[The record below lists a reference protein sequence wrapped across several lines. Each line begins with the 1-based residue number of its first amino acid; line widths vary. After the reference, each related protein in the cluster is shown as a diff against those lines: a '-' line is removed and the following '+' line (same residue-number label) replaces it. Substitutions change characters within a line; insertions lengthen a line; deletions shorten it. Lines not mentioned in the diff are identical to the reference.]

1 MYSFF
6 SFRNFSWNQAR
17 HDVSSGLVVFL
28 IALPLCIGIAFAS
41 GAPILSGLIGGM
53 VGGLIVSWIGKSPL
67 SVSGPAAGLTV
78 IVLDSIQTLGNF
90 NDFLFALCIAGILQI
105 ILGFLKA
112 GILSNFFPSSV
123 IKGMLAAIGIVLI
136 LKQIP
141 HAVGYDIDYEGDFNF
156 FQSDRENTFTEI
168 WNAFL
173 RFTPGAVFL
182 FIVSFCAIL
191 FWEKFQLHKRFLLH
205 GSLIAILISILLNE
219 VIGTWFPILSVGSE
233 HLIQPIR
240 LGNVFD
246 LFKDE
251 YHPTFSQWK
260 NQAVYWIALKI
271 CVVMSLETL
280 LNLDAIEKIDPERRI
295 VSKNRELIA
304 QGTGNLISGILGG
317 LPITSVIIRSS
328 ANLQAGAKTRLSA
341 FLHGVF
347 ILLSLMLIPDWISK
361 IPLASLAAVLLIVGY
376 KLTDYRIL
384 KLQYKKGTDQFIP
397 FFATIVGIVFTDI
410 LIGIG
415 IGCAF
420 SIFFIMRRNILNPY
434 EFNKKDKTYG
444 VEVRID
450 LSEDVS
456 FLNKSSMLYKLDQV
470 ADNAHLI
477 IDGSKSKYID
487 PDILEI
493 IEDFKISARARNIKL
508 EIIDVTTSYEKI
520 KNRPFDL
527 VAQQDYQ
534 KLFENNRI
542 WVEEKLNQN
551 PDYFKN
557 LALGQAP
564 QYLLI
569 SCSDSRISV
578 NEMTGTNAGELFV
591 HRNIANLVIDTDMNL
606 MSVLQYSVEVL
617 KVKHIVV
624 CGHYGCGGVKAAID
638 GKYHGLIDAWLRNI
652 KQVYRMNRK
661 ELGSILDEDKKHQ
674 RLVELNVREQVY
686 NLSMTTIVQNAWS
699 QGAELQLHGWVYD
712 IKEGKILDLDI
723 DIDKD
728 FQDYDIFRY
737 QFEQKA

>member
-1 MYSFF
+1 
-6 SFRNFSWNQAR
+6 
-17 HDVSSGLVVFL
+17 
-28 IALPLCIGIAFAS
+28 
-41 GAPILSGLIGGM
+41 
-53 VGGLIVSWIGKSPL
+53 
-67 SVSGPAAGLTV
+67 
-78 IVLDSIQTLGNF
+78 
-90 NDFLFALCIAGILQI
+90 
-105 ILGFLKA
+105 
-112 GILSNFFPSSV
+112 
-123 IKGMLAAIGIVLI
+123 
-136 LKQIP
+136 
-141 HAVGYDIDYEGDFNF
+141 
-156 FQSDRENTFTEI
+156 
-168 WNAFL
+168 
-173 RFTPGAVFL
+173 
-182 FIVSFCAIL
+182 
-191 FWEKFQLHKRFLLH
+191 
-205 GSLIAILISILLNE
+205 
-219 VIGTWFPILSVGSE
+219 
-233 HLIQPIR
+233 
-240 LGNVFD
+240 
-246 LFKDE
+246 
-251 YHPTFSQWK
+251 
-260 NQAVYWIALKI
+260 
-271 CVVMSLETL
+271 MSLETL

-304 QGTGNLISGILGG
+304 QGTGNLFSGILGG
-317 LPITSVIIRSS
+317 IPVTSVIIRSS

-341 FLHGVF
+341 FLHGAF
-347 ILLSLMLIPDWISK
+347 ILLSLVLIPDWISK

-384 KLQYKKGTDQFIP
+384 KSQYKKGMDQFLP
-397 FFATIVGIVFTDI
+397 FVATIVGIVFTDI

-434 EFNKKDKTYG
+434 EFNKKDKAYG

-456 FLNKSSMLYKLDQV
+456 FLNKSSMLYKLNQV

-493 IEDFKISARARNIKL
+493 IEDFKISALSRNIKL
-508 EIIDVTTSYEKI
+508 EIIDVATAYEKI

-527 VAQQDYQ
+527 VTQQDYQ

-699 QGAELQLHGWVYD
+699 QGTELQLHGWVYD
-712 IKEGKILDLDI
+712 IKEGKILDLNI

-728 FQDYDIFRY
+728 FHDYDIFRY
-737 QFEQKA
+737 QFETKT

>member
-1 MYSFF
+1 MNLLN
-6 SFRNFSWNQAR
+6 SFRNVSWNHAR
-17 HDVSSGLVVFL
+17 HDVSASLVVFL

-41 GAPILSGLIGGM
+41 GAPILSGLIGGI
-53 VGGLIVSWIGKSPL
+53 VGGLVVSWISKSPL
-67 SVSGPAAGLTV
+67 SVSGPAAGLIA
-78 IVLDSIQTLGNF
+78 IVFDSIQTLGSF
-90 NDFLFALCIAGILQI
+90 NTFLFALCVAGILQI
-105 ILGFLKA
+105 ALGFLKA
-112 GILSNFFPSSV
+112 GIISSFFPSSV
-123 IKGMLAAIGIVLI
+123 VKGMLAAIGIVLI

-141 HAVGYDIDYEGDFNF
+141 HAVGYDQDYIGDMDF
-156 FQSDRENTFTEI
+156 FQLDRENTFSEI
-168 WNAFL
+168 WMAFI
-173 RFTPGAVFL
+173 RFTPGAILIFGVSLSFL
-182 FIVSFCAIL
+182 LV
-191 FWEKFQLHKRFLLH
+191 WEKFELHKKFLIH
-205 GSLIAILISILLNE
+205 GSLIAIMAGVLLNE
-219 VIGTWFPILSVGSE
+219 VFRIFDFSFAVGPE
-233 HLIQPIR
+233 HSIRPIR
-240 LGNVFD
+240 LDGVTDF
-246 LFKDE
+246 FTDE
-251 YHPTFSQWK
+251 FYPDFTQW
-260 NQAVYWIALKI
+260 NNRMAYLIAVKL
-271 CVVMSLETL
+271 CVVMSLEAL
-280 LNLDAIEKIDPERRI
+280 FSLDAIEKSDPERRI
-295 VSKNRELIA
+295 VSKNRELVA

-317 LPITSVIIRSS
+317 LPIISEVIRSS

-341 FLHGVF
+341 FLHGFLIFV
-347 ILLSLMLIPDWISK
+347 SLILIPNLISK
-361 IPLASLAAVLLIVGY
+361 IPLASLAAVLLVVGY

-384 KLQYKKGTDQFIP
+384 KAQYKKGTDQFLP
-397 FFATIVGIVFTDI
+397 FIATLIGIVFTDI

-415 IGCAF
+415 IGSAF
-420 SIFFIMRRNILNPY
+420 AIFFIMRRNILNPY
-434 EFNKKDKTYG
+434 EFNKKEKAYG

-470 ADNAHLI
+470 ADNSHLI

-487 PDILEI
+487 PDVLEI
-493 IEDFKISARARNIKL
+493 IEDFKISASARNIKL
-508 EIIDVTTSYEKI
+508 EIIDVITPYEKI

-534 KLFENNRI
+534 KLFDNNRI
-542 WVEEKLNQN
+542 WVEEKLAQN

-578 NEMTGTNAGELFV
+578 NEMTGTSAGELFV

-661 ELGSILDEDKKHQ
+661 ELGSILDEETKHQ

-699 QGAELQLHGWVYD
+699 KGSELQLHGWVYD
-712 IKEGKILDLDI
+712 IKEGKILDLNI

-737 QFEQKA
+737 QFETKV

>member
-1 MYSFF
+1 MHSFL
-6 SFRNFSWNQAR
+6 SFNRMSWSDLR
-17 HDVSSGLVVFL
+17 HDFSASLVVFL

-41 GAPILSGLIGGM
+41 GAPIIAGLIGGI
-53 VGGLIVSWIGKSPL
+53 VGGVVVSLISKSPL

-90 NDFLFALCIAGILQI
+90 NDLLLAVCIAGVLQI
-105 ILGFLKA
+105 LLGFLKA
-112 GILSNFFPSSV
+112 GILADFFPSSV

-141 HAVGYDIDYEGDFNF
+141 HAVGYDKDYEGDFNF
-156 FQSDRENTFTEI
+156 FQNDRENTFTEI
-168 WNAFL
+168 WNAFY
-173 RFTPGAVFL
+173 RFTPGAIFL
-182 FIVSFCAIL
+182 FAVSLGIIV
-191 FWEKFQLHKRFLLH
+191 FWERFQLHKRFLIH
-205 GSLIAILISILLNE
+205 GSLIAIVAAILINE
-219 VIGTWFPILSVGSE
+219 VFSVIWPVFGVGRE
-233 HLIQPIR
+233 HLIQPIQ
-240 LGNVFD
+240 LGSILD
-246 LFKDE
+246 LFRDDYFPNLSE
-251 YHPTFSQWK
+251 WK
-260 NQAVYWIALKI
+260 NELIYLVAIKL
-271 CVVMSLETL
+271 CVVLSLETL
-280 LNLDAIEKIDPERRI
+280 LNLDAIEKIDPRRRI
-295 VSKNRELIA
+295 ASKNRELIA
-304 QGTGNLISGILGG
+304 QGTGNLFSGILGG

-328 ANLQAGAKTRLSA
+328 ANLHAGARTRFSA
-341 FLHGVF
+341 FLHGLLILISLLF
-347 ILLSLMLIPDWISK
+347 IPGLLAK
-361 IPLASLAAVLLIVGY
+361 IPLSSLAAVLMVVGY
-376 KLTDYRIL
+376 KLTDFRIF
-384 KLQYKKGTDQFIP
+384 KAQYKKGMDQFLP
-397 FFATIVGIVFTDI
+397 FGVTVIGIVFSDI

-415 IGCAF
+415 VGCIFA
-420 SIFFIMRRNILNPY
+420 IFFIMRRNILNPY
-434 EFNKKDKTYG
+434 EFNKKDKNYG
-444 VEVRID
+444 VEIRID

-456 FLNKSSMLYKLDQV
+456 FLNKSSMLYKLNRV
-470 ADNAHLI
+470 PDNAHLI

-487 PDILEI
+487 PDILEV
-493 IEDFKISARARNIKL
+493 IEDFKISAESKNIIL

-520 KNRPFDL
+520 KNKPLDV
-527 VAQQDYQ
+527 VAQQDYE

-542 WVEEKLNQN
+542 WVEEKLSHN

-624 CGHYGCGGVKAAID
+624 CGHYGCGGIKAAVD
-638 GKYHGLIDAWLRNI
+638 GRYHGLIDAWLRDI

-661 ELGSILDEDKKHQ
+661 ELGSILDEDKKHE

-686 NLSMTTIVQNAWS
+686 NLCMTTIVQNAWS
-699 QGAELQLHGWVYD
+699 QGKELQLHGWVYD
-712 IKEGKILDLDI
+712 IREGKILDLNI

-728 FQDYDIFRY
+728 FRDYDIFRY
-737 QFEQKA
+737 QFEQRE

>member
-1 MYSFF
+1 MNILQSLP
-6 SFRNFSWNQAR
+6 RVSWDDLK
-17 HDVSSGLVVFL
+17 HDLSSGLVVFL

-41 GAPILSGLIGGM
+41 GAPIISGLIGGI
-53 VGGLIVSWIGKSPL
+53 VGGVVVSMISKSPL

-78 IVLDSIQTLGNF
+78 IVYDSIQTLGNF
-90 NDFLFALCIAGILQI
+90 NDFLLALCIAGVFQI

-123 IKGMLAAIGIVLI
+123 VKGMLAAIGTVLI

-141 HAVGYDIDYEGDFNF
+141 HAVGYDMDYEGDMDF
-156 FQSDRENTFTEI
+156 FQKDRENTFSEI
-168 WNAFL
+168 WTAFA
-173 RFTPGAVFL
+173 RFTPGAVLL
-182 FIVSFCAIL
+182 FAVSISLIL
-191 FWEKFQLHKRFLLH
+191 FWEKLKLHKKFLIH
-205 GSLIAILISILLNE
+205 GSLVAILAGVLLNE
-219 VIGTWFPILSVGSE
+219 VLRSFGFAIAVGPE

-240 LGNVFD
+240 LESVAD
-246 LFKDE
+246 LFRDD
-251 YHPTFSQWK
+251 YFPSLSQWK
-260 NQAVYWIALKI
+260 NQAIYLIAVKI

-280 LNLDAIEKIDPERRI
+280 LNLDAIEKSDPQRRI
-295 VSKNRELIA
+295 VSKNRELVA
-304 QGTGNLISGILGG
+304 QGTGNLFSAILGG
-317 LPITSVIIRSS
+317 LPITSVVIRSS
-328 ANLQAGAKTRLSA
+328 ANLQAGARTRFSS
-341 FLHGVF
+341 FLHGLL
-347 ILLSLMLIPDWISK
+347 ILLSLILIPTWIAK
-361 IPLASLAAVLLIVGY
+361 IPLASLAAVLLVVGY
-376 KLTDYRIL
+376 KLTDYKIL
-384 KLQYKKGTDQFIP
+384 KAQYKKGTDQFLP
-397 FFATIVGIVFTDI
+397 FIATLIGIVFSDI

-415 IGCAF
+415 IGALF

-434 EFNKKDKTYG
+434 EFNKKDMAFG
-444 VEVRID
+444 VEVKID

-456 FLNKSSMLYKLDQV
+456 FLNKSSMLYKLEKV
-470 ADNAHLI
+470 PNNAHLI

-487 PDILEI
+487 PDVLEI
-493 IEDFKISARARNIKL
+493 IEDFKIVAESRNIKL
-508 EIIDVTTSYEKI
+508 EIIDVTSSYEKI
-520 KNRPFDL
+520 KNKPLDV

-534 KLFENNRI
+534 RLFDNNRI
-542 WVEEKLNQN
+542 WVEEKLAKD

-578 NEMTGTNAGELFV
+578 NEMTGTSAGELFV

-652 KQVYRMNRK
+652 KQVYRINRK
-661 ELGSILDEDKKHQ
+661 ELSAILDENEKHE

-686 NLSMTTIVQNAWS
+686 NLCMTTIVQNAWAR
-699 QGAELQLHGWVYD
+699 GNDLQLHGWVYD
-712 IKEGKILDLDI
+712 IKEGKILDLHI

-728 FQDYDIFRY
+728 FRDYDIFRY
-737 QFEQKA
+737 QFETK